1 MKKLISLTLALILT
15 FSLMAGLGGSASA
28 ADNKILYQVHNSMP
42 YVTLDPSIEYSN
54 GIMVL
59 QNVYETL
66 THYDP
71 EAGEAVPMLAT
82 SWTSNEDG
90 TVWVFQIRDDVTFH
104 DGSKL
109 TAKQVAASIQ
119 RSMDLGQGGAYIG
132 DAVLAEN
139 GGSGSFG

>member
-1 MKKLISLTLALILT
+1 MKKLVSIALALILT
-15 FSLMAGLGGSASA
+15 FSLMAGLGGSAFA
-28 ADNKILYQVHNSMP
+28 ADNRILYHVHNSMP

-71 EAGEAVPMLAT
+71 STEAVAPMLAT

-104 DGSKL
+104 DGRGHRR
-109 TAKQVAASIQ
+109 V
-119 RSMDLGQGGAYIG
+119 
-132 DAVLAEN
+132 
-139 GGSGSFG
+139 